1 MDFISNFNGMEIFF
15 ILVLA
20 LIIFGPERLPEIG
33 AKLGEY
39 TRALRQVS
47 SQIMEQW
54 RQEVGLDETVDQG
67 KGFVADLRSTSEEIK
82 KTIQPV
88 EKTITAATK
97 PTLKTLNDA
106 VMGTAPKPA
115 EESPP
120 AETKKAPGNREQILS
135 RRVQDLE
142 EQLNSL
148 KSELTQLE
156 EDDNG

>member
-1 MDFISNFNGMEIFF
+1 MDFISNFNGLEIVF

-20 LIIFGPERLPEIG
+20 LIIFGPERLPAIG

-39 TRALRQVS
+39 TRTLRQIS
-47 SQIMEQW
+47 AQIMEQW

-67 KGFVADLRSTSEEIK
+67 KGLAADLRSTSEEIK
-82 KTIQPV
+82 KSIRPV
-88 EKTITAATK
+88 EKTIAAATK
-97 PTLKTLNDA
+97 PTLESLNDA
-106 VMGTAPKPA
+106 VMGTAPKQA

-120 AETKKAPGNREQILS
+120 AAMKKAPGNREQVLS

-148 KSELTQLE
+148 KTELAQLE
-156 EDDNG
+156 EEDNG